1 MEKKPILIPENYE
14 AAKKR
19 KEEVLQMINEYNEAL
34 FNEDILPYTDEEI
47 KRLQEEYLLL
57 DDYVELTDTEKK
69 AIDKHQEEEE
79 ETITEDGEVVKKDKH
94 SYWDA
99 VNPLIFVYA
108 LFPLIGSLWFAIQG
122 IGIQVIE
129 LFTKI
134 LSKNKIVLRG
144 ISDNGF
150 LAICLALIA
159 IYPILFCVVTLL
171 VKLFVCRKK
180 ETKKAAFWILMGQ
193 ILISVINYI
202 VVAVEVSKL
211 W

>member
-1 MEKKPILIPENYE
+1 MEKESILIPEDYE
-14 AAKKR
+14 EAKKR
-19 KEEVLQMINEYNEAL
+19 KEEVLQMINKYNEAL
-34 FNEDILPYTDEEI
+34 FNEEELPYTDEEI
-47 KRLQEEYLLL
+47 KKLQEEYLLL

-69 AIDKHQEEEE
+69 AIGKHQEEEYE
-79 ETITEDGEVVKKDKH
+79 ESINDDGEVKKANH

-134 LSKNKIVLRG
+134 LSKNDIVLTE

-159 IYPILFCVVTLL
+159 IYPVLFCVVTLL

-193 ILISVINYI
+193 ILISIINYI